1 MVKKITNNDLNEA
14 KKGAAVVDFSAVW
27 CGPCQMLAPVMEELS
42 EELSGKAEFYNADSD
57 ENMGLAQEYRIVNQL
72 CFPLYA
78 CSKEIVRKYKP
89 FLDELDLTYTQY
101 IAMMVLWE
109 HRQISVKD
117 MGALLYLDSGTLTPV
132 LKKLEQKG
140 YLVRARDSEDERVL
154 NVTITELGEKLKED
168 AVLVPKKMGCCVCL
182 EKEDADELYRLLHKV
197 LGVLG
202 KE

>member
-1 MVKKITNNDLNEA
+1 MFRSGV
-14 KKGAAVVDFSAVW
+14 
-27 CGPCQMLAPVMEELS
+27 PVEM
-42 EELSGKAEFYNADSD
+42 
-57 ENMGLAQEYRIVNQL
+57 RIIMPDKYDALKLENQL

-109 HRQISVKD
+109 HKQISVKD
-117 MGALLYLDSGTLTPV
+117 MGTLLYLDSGTLTPV

-140 YLVRARDSEDERVL
+140 YLVRARDSQDERVL
-154 NVTITELGEKLKED
+154 NVTITELGENLKKD
-168 AVLVPKKMGCCVCL
+168 AVLVPQKMGCCVCL